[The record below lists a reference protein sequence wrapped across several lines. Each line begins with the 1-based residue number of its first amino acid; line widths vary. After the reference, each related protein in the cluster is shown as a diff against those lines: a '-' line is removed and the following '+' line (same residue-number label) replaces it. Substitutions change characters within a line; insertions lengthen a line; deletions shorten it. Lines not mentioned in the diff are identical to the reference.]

1 MLKRLFT
8 GLLSGLL
15 AAVLPACDS
24 ISLDKLKPGVTTMA
38 EARAIMGPPA
48 MEWHDGDGSATW
60 EYTRMPYG
68 IVNYMV
74 DFGPDRVV
82 RAVRQV
88 LTEENFARVRPGMT
102 RDQIRRLLG
111 KPAQE
116 QYFSLKREHAWSWKT
131 KYEGSTDYFFDVYF
145 DESGG
150 VTRTGASYETHSAN
164 N

>member
-15 AAVLPACDS
+15 AAILPACDS
-24 ISLDKLKPGVTTMA
+24 VNLDQLKPGVTTMA
-38 EARAIMGPPA
+38 ETRAIMGPPA
-48 MEWHDGDGSATW
+48 MEWHDVDGSATW

-74 DFGPDRVV
+74 DFGPDRVM

-88 LTEENFARVRPGMT
+88 LTEENFAKVRPGMT

-111 KPAQE
+111 QPVQE
-116 QYFSLKREHAWSWKT
+116 QYFALKREYVWNWKT
-131 KYEGSTDYFFDVYF
+131 KSDGSYDYFFDVYF
-145 DESGG
+145 DENGH
-150 VTRTGASYETHSAN
+150 VTRSGPSTNALR
-164 N
+164 